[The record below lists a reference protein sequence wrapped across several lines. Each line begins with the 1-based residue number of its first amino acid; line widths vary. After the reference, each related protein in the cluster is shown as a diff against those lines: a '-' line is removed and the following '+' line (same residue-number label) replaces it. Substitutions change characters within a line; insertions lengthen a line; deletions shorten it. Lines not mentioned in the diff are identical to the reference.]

1 MPLYEFEG
9 KAPQIHETAFI
20 APTASVIGDVHVEEG
35 ASVWYGTVLRADFG
49 PIYIRR
55 GANVQDN
62 STLHGGPDGTE
73 VGEGATVGH
82 NCVVHGARIGKEA
95 LIGNGAIVL
104 DGASVGDGTLVAA
117 GSTVTP
123 GTTIDAHRIAIGAP
137 AQDRGEISGGPKK
150 WATENQQI
158 YRELAQRH
166 RAGTAEVTQASS

>member
-9 KAPQIHETAFI
+9 KKPQIHRTAFI
-20 APTASVIGDVHVEEG
+20 APTASLIGDVHVEEG

-62 STLHGGPDGTE
+62 STLHGGPGGTE
-73 VGEGATVGH
+73 ICQGATIGH
-82 NCVVHGARIGKEA
+82 NCVVHGARVGQEA

-104 DGASVGDGTLVAA
+104 DGASIGDGTLVAA

-123 GTTIDAHRIAIGAP
+123 GTAIADNRIAIGAP
-137 AQDRGEISGGPKK
+137 ATDRGEISGGPKK

-158 YRELAQRH
+158 YRELAARH
-166 RAGTAEVTQASS
+166 RAGVREIAQERS